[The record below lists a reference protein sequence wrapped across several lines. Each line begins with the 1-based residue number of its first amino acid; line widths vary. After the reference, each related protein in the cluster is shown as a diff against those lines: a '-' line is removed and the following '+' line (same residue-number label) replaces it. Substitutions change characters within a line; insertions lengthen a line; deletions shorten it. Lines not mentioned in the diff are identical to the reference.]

1 MSEITTIGVL
11 ADKPLETKLRQAF
24 PGFTVVGARV
34 AGQVREWIAQ
44 GSVGML
50 ATRVRGDG
58 ATGSQ
63 DIRRMAREA
72 VERRVPA
79 LFLAASSD
87 AAFKALGAM
96 IAAPTVGVAYRDDEM
111 LPVMNLLRQRAGQ
124 AGTPRVRPVGRTPAA
139 ASDLDDHPLLAD
151 ATGFLRNPASGRLD
165 ARRVAE
171 FYGEPLKKF
180 ADHLGVTPPAVSQ
193 TPDSPKYQSLLG
205 YFEKVA
211 RITPLLENK
220 TSFGGWVRTPN
231 RDLKGEMPLDL
242 LWGGPARAQ
251 RLVDAVED
259 VLVGQPD

>member
-1 MSEITTIGVL
+1 MSEITTIGVF
-11 ADKPLETKLRQAF
+11 ADKPLEAKLRHAF

-34 AGQVREWIAQ
+34 ADQVCEWIVQ

-58 ATGSQ
+58 AAGS
-63 DIRRMAREA
+63 DVIRRMTRDA
-72 VERRVPA
+72 VARRVPA

-111 LPVMNLLRQRAGQ
+111 RPVMNLLRQRAGRGAARPPAS
-124 AGTPRVRPVGRTPAA
+124 AGGVRAA
-139 ASDLDDHPLLAD
+139 ASDLDGHPLLAD
-151 ATGFLRNPASGRLD
+151 STGFLRNPNSGRLD

-220 TSFGGWVRTPN
+220 SSFGGWVRTPN

-242 LWGGPARAQ
+242 LWGGPVRAQ